1 MSLTCKVNNIEIELK
16 YSDNI
21 EENIISIN
29 SKKELFFDVY
39 ECVINNEK
47 IILEKVGESDL
58 GPKVLLEVNI
68 DGKKYSAEAV
78 LVDNDSNYVEL
89 NKENIYF
96 IRKIPDGDKS
106 PSEIMQD
113 ELEPIINE
121 EEKSDNIE
129 VNYENIIEHH
139 VNNKLVFLHELEE
152 QFEEK
157 IVSLKD
163 DISNK
168 LDLFFEKLED
178 KKK

>member
-1 MSLTCKVNNIEIELK
+1 MGKCIINNDIDIDLI
-16 YSDNI
+16 YSETI

-39 ECVINNEK
+39 QCVVNDK
-47 IILEKVGESDL
+47 KLILEKIGESDL

-68 DGKKYSAEAV
+68 DGKRYSAEAI
-78 LVDNDSNYVEL
+78 LVDNGSNYVEL

-96 IRKIPDGDKS
+96 IRSVPTENKS

-121 EEKSDNIE
+121 DEISDKTE

-157 IVSLKD
+157 VVSLKD
-163 DISNK
+163 DIS
-168 LDLFFEKLED
+168 
-178 KKK
+178 KK